1 MLSASFILS
10 RLIIKRT
17 ITANKTPKITAA
29 KTLCPTLKVISKCFN
44 PVFKTNRM
52 VLEIIPV
59 KIQKEIESDDDLV
72 DLILESSEIN
82 EDDILVFSQ
91 KIISKNEGRI
101 LSLSSVKPSLLAD
114 GIASSYGKD
123 PRLMELIL
131 SESRRIVRME
141 NGIIIVETNHG
152 FICANAGIDESNVQ
166 DGYATLLPKD
176 PDKSASLLKE
186 RIEQK
191 TGKNISVIISD
202 TFGRPFRLGQTD
214 VAIGIAGLE
223 PILDYNGKP
232 DTFGKIM
239 RVTAIAVADEICS
252 ASELV
257 MGKVKKCPIVIVRKY
272 SYNFSN
278 AKIQELL
285 RSEHDDLIR

>member
-1 MLSASFILS
+1 MSLQ
-10 RLIIKRT
+10 
-17 ITANKTPKITAA
+17 
-29 KTLCPTLKVISKCFN
+29 
-44 PVFKTNRM
+44 
-52 VLEIIPV
+52 IIPI
-59 KIQKEIESDDDLV
+59 KTQKEIGLDANLV

-82 EDDILVFSQ
+82 DGDILVFSQ
-91 KIISKNEGRI
+91 KIVSKNEGRV
-101 LSLSSVKPSLLAD
+101 LSLSSVNPSLLAN

-123 PRLMELIL
+123 PRLVELIL
-131 SESRRIVRME
+131 SESKRIVRME
-141 NGIIIVETNHG
+141 NGIIIVETKHG
-152 FICANAGIDESNVQ
+152 IVCANAGIDESNVQ

-176 PDKSASLLKE
+176 PDKSAILLKE

-239 RVTAIAVADEICS
+239 QVTAIAVADEICS

-257 MGKVKKCPIVIVRKY
+257 MGKVEKCPIVIVRN
-272 SYNFSN
+272 YNFNSSN
-278 AKIQELL
+278 AKIQKLL
-285 RSEHDDLIR
+285 RSEHDDLFR

>member
-1 MLSASFILS
+1 
-10 RLIIKRT
+10 
-17 ITANKTPKITAA
+17 
-29 KTLCPTLKVISKCFN
+29 
-44 PVFKTNRM
+44 M
-52 VLEIIPV
+52 VLEIIPI
-59 KIQKEIESDDDLV
+59 KIQKEIGIDANFV

-82 EDDILVFSQ
+82 DGDILVFSQ
-91 KIISKNEGRI
+91 KIVSKNEGRM
-101 LSLSSVKPSLLAD
+101 LSLSSVNPSLLAN

-123 PRLMELIL
+123 PRLIELIL
-131 SESRRIVRME
+131 SESERIVRME
-141 NGIIIVETNHG
+141 NGIIIVKTKHG
-152 FICANAGIDESNVQ
+152 FVCANAGIDESNVQ

-176 PDKSASLLKE
+176 PDKSAILLKE

-257 MGKVKKCPIVIVRKY
+257 MGKVEKCPITIVRNY
-272 SYNFSN
+272 NFNFSN
-278 AKIQELL
+278 AKIQKLL
-285 RSEHDDLIR
+285 RSEHDDLFR